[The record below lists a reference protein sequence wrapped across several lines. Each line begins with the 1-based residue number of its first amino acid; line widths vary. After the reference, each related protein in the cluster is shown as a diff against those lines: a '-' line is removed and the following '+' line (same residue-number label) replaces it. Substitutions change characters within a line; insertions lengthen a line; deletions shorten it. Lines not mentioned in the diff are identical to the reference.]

1 LKFPN
6 TTTPYHFI
14 VPETFALGHMHRA
27 VKTIEGAWRH
37 LQDGRGPA
45 LIVKHSSLTT
55 DRAAVFQ
62 QVMHL
67 LGLARVWND
76 VKADF
81 LSNSKAEQAH
91 AKMANP
97 LFGTGTMNYRGAVSG
112 EGACRR
118 GPVSPA
124 TVGSP
129 AGAATAAGHCTL
141 PCLSEPQEI
150 CPGSTAGI
158 DGA

>member
-1 LKFPN
+1 MSLYEWRKFQN

-45 LIVKHSSLTT
+45 LFVKHSSLTT

-62 QVMHL
+62 QVMHF

-81 LSNSKAEQAH
+81 LSNSTAEQDH
-91 AKMANP
+91 AQMANP
-97 LFGTGTMNYRGAVSG
+97 LFGTGSHLVIYRGAVSG
-112 EGACRR
+112 SDRYVHR
-118 GPVSPA
+118 L
-124 TVGSP
+124 TNKTL
-129 AGAATAAGHCTL
+129 TAMV
-141 PCLSEPQEI
+141 EMMR
-150 CPGSTAGI
+150 GSTVVSRLFLRPEYA
-158 DGA
+158 